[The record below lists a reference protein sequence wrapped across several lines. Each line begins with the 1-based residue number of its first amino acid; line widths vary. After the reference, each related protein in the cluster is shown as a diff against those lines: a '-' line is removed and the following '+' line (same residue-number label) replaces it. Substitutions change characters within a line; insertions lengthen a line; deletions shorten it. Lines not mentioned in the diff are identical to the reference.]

1 MIYIIYNNTTKQI
14 EGVYLDPLAAD
25 SMMRNLNLY
34 YKDKFCFSLK
44 TIETP
49 RNRPTALQWKRIHE
63 IEIKTLK
70 KFTGITYDA
79 AKKFINENT

>member
-1 MIYIIYNNTTKQI
+1 MIYIVRNNTTKQI
-14 EGVYLDPLAAD
+14 EGAYLSPSMAD

-34 YKDKFCFSLK
+34 YNGKFRFSLE

-49 RNRPTALQWKRIHE
+49 RNRPTTMQWKQIYE

-79 AKKFINENT
+79 AKKFINENN